1 LRWAVAG
8 LSKAS
13 SVVTLLSAGAKFT
26 EIDDDMPWVTHRT
39 QREIEHAGAGLWV
52 THVRMKGAIDPRPFG
67 VSQRLET
74 EQQAAG

>member
-13 SVVTLLSAGAKFT
+13 SVVTLLSIAGAKFT

-52 THVRMKGAIDPRPFG
+52 THVRMKGAIAP
-67 VSQRLET
+67 VLLV
-74 EQQAAG
+74 